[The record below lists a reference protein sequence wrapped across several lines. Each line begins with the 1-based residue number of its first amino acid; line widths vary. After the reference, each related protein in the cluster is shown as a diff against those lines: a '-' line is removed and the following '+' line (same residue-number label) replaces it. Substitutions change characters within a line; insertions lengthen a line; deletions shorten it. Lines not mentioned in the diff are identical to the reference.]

1 MKERVGDEKL
11 IIITDTRLAR
21 RLAGKNSHGAQRRL
35 HYQHRWFIIVQLS
48 SPCLG
53 NSGQCGTSPLLF
65 SLFGGGG
72 GKTAHSRRSPRDAGL
87 NRPTKIN
94 VSAPADLCG
103 ASIHR
108 RYVFRTLDTL
118 PNRQMPL
125 QTFLPRDAFRRTLRA
140 TVCFCLR
147 T

>member
-65 SLFGGGG
+65 SLFWGDGE
-72 GKTAHSRRSPRDAGL
+72 TAHSRRSPRDAGL

-94 VSAPADLCG
+94 VSAPADVCG

-140 TVCFCLR
+140 TVCLCLR